1 MITFTL
7 VTLGFLMVAAA
18 VALLY
23 AAGRAPE
30 GYEGEL
36 GFHEG
41 AEPRPQELT
50 KLAAPVSSN
59 RVRPRRCSP
68 RATIF
73 ARQR

>member
-7 VTLGFLMVAAA
+7 IALGFLLVAAT

-30 GYEGEL
+30 GYEDEL

-41 AEPRPQELT
+41 AEPRPQEVT

-59 RVRPRRCSP
+59 RVRPRLCSP
-68 RATIF
+68 RETIS